1 MQLSCV
7 ILRLIRKTSAL
18 NLEPVAGGRF
28 SQKPFYEE
36 QHITGVHGSSGMG
49 RVGMD
54 LILGS

>member
-18 NLEPVAGGRF
+18 NLERVAGGRF

-49 RVGMD
+49 K
-54 LILGS
+54 